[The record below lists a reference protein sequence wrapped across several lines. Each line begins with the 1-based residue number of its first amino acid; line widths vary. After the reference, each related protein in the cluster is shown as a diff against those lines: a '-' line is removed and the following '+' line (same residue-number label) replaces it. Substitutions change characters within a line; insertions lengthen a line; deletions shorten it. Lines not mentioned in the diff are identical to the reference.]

1 MGSKRKGIKV
11 FILTAVFAAAA
22 ILGAAFIGG
31 HGSTLSPQEAVAAP
45 AAVTQAA
52 SSEVCM
58 VNDKV
63 FGKPQIPVE
72 FEGKTYYG
80 CCEGCVKRINEDRT
94 VRYSTDPLTGREVDK
109 ATAFIVEGAGGQ
121 ALYFESVDT
130 AMEFSLRR
138 PGTERQ

>member
-1 MGSKRKGIKV
+1 MVKGRKIYATAAVIFIAATFGVV
-11 FILTAVFAAAA
+11 FF
-22 ILGAAFIGG
+22 GG
-31 HGSTLSPQEAVAAP
+31 HASTISPRQAIAAT

-52 SSEVCM
+52 PNEVCM

-63 FGKPQIPVE
+63 FGTPQIPVE

-80 CCEGCVKRINEDRT
+80 CCQGCVKRINEDKT

-109 ATAFIVEGAGGQ
+109 ATAFIVEGAGGE

-130 AMEFSLRR
+130 AMEFALRQ
-138 PGTERQ
+138 PGVLRQ